1 MPSKLVRITVD
12 LHDPYVKVLEY
23 GQFIEGSLTTE
34 QREELEELEDTLN
47 GFSDFASATDIN
59 DEERK
64 ELMEKKMRVEE
75 LKMLEEDR
83 IQWIEQ
89 DVTLLQSVLLMMTP
103 DWAPIYSENIPRE
116 LLIKMLDPNL
126 TVNIMPGTIVA
137 GAAEE
142 EVKEVPASHPAP
154 QPPQQPQ
161 SQQSDNVL
169 LVEEIIRGIKE
180 SPTMSANQGKPWV
193 ATKVADGF
201 NGLVYVSEESPQG
214 QSSLAGV
221 VYAWPVKYL
230 KDDWGPV
237 NTALKEKFGD
247 SKLNWVRTDP
257 GKYSHW
263 TVKF

>member
-1 MPSKLVRITVD
+1 MPSKLVRLTVD

-23 GQFIEGSLTTE
+23 GQLIEGSLTVE
-34 QREELEELEDTLN
+34 QRKELEELEDILN
-47 GFSDFASATDIN
+47 GFSDFASATDIK
-59 DEERK
+59 DEERQ

-83 IQWIEQ
+83 THWVEQ
-89 DVTLLQSVLLMMTP
+89 DVTLLNSVLLMMGP
-103 DWAPIYSENIPRE
+103 KLLPVYCENIPMT
-116 LLIKMLDPNL
+116 LLTKMLDPNL
-126 TVNIMPGTIVA
+126 TVNIMSGTIV
-137 GAAEE
+137 GAEE
-142 EVKEVPASHPAP
+142 EEVPMTQPQPQAP
-154 QPPQQPQ
+154 QPPQR
-161 SQQSDNVL
+161 SENVL
-169 LVEEIIRGIKE
+169 LVEEIIRSIKE

-201 NGLVYVSEESPQG
+201 DGLVYVSEDSPQG

-237 NTALKEKFGD
+237 NNALKEKFGD
-247 SKLNWVRTDP
+247 SRLNWVRTDP